1 VAFDALLVLSF
12 GGPEGPADVMPF
24 LDNVLRGRRVPPE
37 RKAQVASQYLEMGG
51 RSPLNDQS
59 RWLVDQLR
67 SRASVPVYWGNRN
80 WSPYLVE
87 TVGRMAADGIRR
99 AAVFVPSAYAS
110 YSGCRQYIEDLERAR
125 HEVGPGAPEMVKIPP
140 FYDHPGMIEPF
151 AAGLHEAR
159 SSAGPDAPVL
169 MSAHSIPSS
178 AAATCDYEQ
187 QLRTAATLVSARAGE
202 LPGRWSLV
210 FQSRSG
216 PPSQPWLGPDVVD
229 TLTSLPALTDAAIV
243 VPLGF
248 TTDHMEVVYD
258 LDRRAS
264 RVAAERGIRLVRS
277 ATPGGDQRFVEMIL
291 DLVSKLDALGERARC
306 ALGCCPS
313 GEP

>member
-1 VAFDALLVLSF
+1 MAFDALLVLTF
-12 GGPEGPADVMPF
+12 GGPEGPSDVMPF

-67 SRASVPVYWGNRN
+67 SRTSVPVYWGNRN
-80 WSPYLVE
+80 WSPYLAE
-87 TVGRMAADGIRR
+87 TVGRMTADGIRR

-125 HEVGPGAPEMVKIPP
+125 REVGPSAPVLVKIRP
-140 FYDHPGMIEPF
+140 FFDHPGMIEPF
-151 AAGLHEAR
+151 AAGLREAR
-159 SSAGPDAPVL
+159 SAAGPAAPVL
-169 MSAHSIPSS
+169 MSAHSIPVSAS
-178 AAATCDYEQ
+178 AACDYEQ
-187 QLRTAATLVSARAGE
+187 QLRTAAALVSARAGE
-202 LPGRWSLV
+202 SPEGWSLV

-216 PPSQPWLGPDVVD
+216 PPSQPWLGPDVGEA
-229 TLTSLPALTDAAIV
+229 LTALPADTDAAIV

-264 RVAAERGIRLVRS
+264 RVAAERGVRLVRS
-277 ATPGGDQRFVEMIL
+277 ATPGRDPRFIEMIL
-291 DLVSKLDALGERARC
+291 DLMSQLDSQGEVAGC
-306 ALGCCPS
+306 APGCCPS
-313 GEP
+313 SEP